1 MARLA
6 TGILIAALA
15 GALAG
20 CSPQDKT
27 FAGINAK
34 LAELRKLPSPR
45 AEDEFPPAFF
55 GARDALRDWLDGR
68 LATMA
73 EKDNDF
79 EFTNKLN
86 TELKAANLLCPQCDS
101 SMGSFSDAS
110 GYLGEV
116 RLSRRGA
123 FLQAMTQVGVQCGFD
138 ENAYLYRWDGTKW
151 QRVWDSSIP
160 AKDGKYEP
168 QTVDQIQIGD
178 AQKDASDKER
188 PRLVAALARF
198 PGCKSTWQPV
208 FYRLWAMD
216 GGLQAP
222 QMLVNERGLAPVPQR
237 GPAIQ
242 ARVTGDDD
250 FLVEH
255 QMESID
261 PDVPS
266 RTKVAHYRVV
276 PAGGGGFKA
285 EKIMPYAQTPR
296 EFVEEWVTSSW
307 PAAAVMTADAA
318 QAAAKAQHEH
328 LHREKVRADFAGP
341 TTHCDDTAYGEWQ
354 VHVTFKNNP
363 AKDGEERYFHMR
375 WAPPTLF
382 ELLSVNDKP
391 NPKCTDEVPR
401 IDARRSLFRRY

>member
-1 MARLA
+1 MAKLA
-6 TGILIAALA
+6 TGVLIAALA
-15 GALAG
+15 GALAS

-55 GARDALRDWLDGR
+55 EARDLVRDWLDGR
-68 LATMA
+68 IATMA

-79 EFTNKLN
+79 EFTNTLN
-86 TELKAANLLCPQCDS
+86 AELKTAKLLCPQCDS

-116 RLSRRGA
+116 RLSRKGPL
-123 FLQAMTQVGVQCGFD
+123 LQAMTQLGVQCGFD
-138 ENAYLYRWDGTKW
+138 ENAYLYRWNGTKW
-151 QRVWDSSIP
+151 QRIWDSALP

-168 QTVDQIQIGD
+168 QTVDQVLVGD
-178 AQKDASDKER
+178 GPKDG

-198 PGCKSTWQPV
+198 PGCKSAWQPV
-208 FYRLWAMD
+208 FYRLSLMGD
-216 GGLQAP
+216 GARPP

-266 RTKVAHYRVV
+266 RTKVAHYRIV
-276 PAGGGGFKA
+276 PADGGKFKA

-296 EFVEEWVTSSW
+296 EFVEEWVTSAWSE
-307 PAAAVMTADAA
+307 AAVMTADAA
-318 QAAAKAQHEH
+318 QAAAKEQHDH
-328 LHREKVRADFAGP
+328 LHREKVRADFEGP

-354 VHVTFKNNP
+354 VHVTFRNNP

-382 ELLSVNDKP
+382 ELLSVSDKA
-391 NPKCTDEVPR
+391 NPKCKDEVPR

>member
-6 TGILIAALA
+6 TGLLIAAASGLLA
-15 GALAG
+15 S
-20 CSPQDKT
+20 CSPQDKS

-34 LAELRKLPSPR
+34 LAELRKLPTPR

-55 GARDALRDWLDGR
+55 EARDAVRDWLDSR
-68 LATMA
+68 IATMA

-86 TELKAANLLCPQCDS
+86 AELKTAKLLCPQCDAA
-101 SMGSFSDAS
+101 MGSFSDAS

-116 RLSRRGA
+116 RLSRKGPL
-123 FLQAMTQVGVQCGFD
+123 LQAMTQVGVQCGFD
-138 ENAYLYRWDGTKW
+138 ENAYLYRWTGAKW
-151 QRVWDSSIP
+151 QRIWDSAIE

-168 QTVDQIQIGD
+168 QVIDQVYVGD
-178 AQKDASDKER
+178 MQREG

-208 FYRLWAMD
+208 YYRLSIME

-242 ARVTGDDD
+242 ARITGDDD
-250 FLVEH
+250 FLVEY
-255 QMESID
+255 QTESID

-276 PAGGGGFKA
+276 PVAMGKYKA

-307 PAAAVMTADAA
+307 PEAAAMTADAA
-318 QAAAKAQHEH
+318 QTAAKTEHEH

-354 VHVTFKNNP
+354 VHVTFRNSP

-382 ELLSVNDKP
+382 ELLSVSDKA

-401 IDARRSLFRRY
+401 IDTRRSLFRRY

>member
-6 TGILIAALA
+6 TGVLILAVAGLLA
-15 GALAG
+15 S

-34 LAELRKLPSPR
+34 LAELRKLPTPR

-55 GARDALRDWLDGR
+55 EARDAVRDWLDSR
-68 LATMA
+68 MATMA
-73 EKDNDF
+73 EKGSDF
-79 EFTNKLN
+79 EFTNTLN
-86 TELKAANLLCPQCDS
+86 AELKAAKLLCPQCDA

-116 RLSRRGA
+116 RLSRKGSM
-123 FLQAMTQVGVQCGFD
+123 LQAMTQVGVQCGFD
-138 ENAYLYRWDGTKW
+138 ENAYLYRWNGTKW
-151 QRVWDSSIP
+151 QRVWDSSIA

-168 QTVDQIQIGD
+168 QVIEQVYVGE
-178 AQKDASDKER
+178 AQKDG

-208 FYRLWAMD
+208 YYRLWAMD

-222 QMLVNERGLAPVPQR
+222 QMVVNERGLAPVPQR

-242 ARVTGDDD
+242 GRVTGDDD
-250 FLVEH
+250 FLVEY
-255 QMESID
+255 QTESID
-261 PDVPS
+261 ADVPS
-266 RTKVAHYRVV
+266 RTKVAHYRVSQGE
-276 PAGGGGFKA
+276 GGQYKA

-296 EFVEEWVTSSW
+296 EFVEEWVTSAW
-307 PAAAVMTADAA
+307 PEASVMTADAA
-318 QAAAKAQHEH
+318 QGPAREQHEH
-328 LHREKVRADFAGP
+328 LHRDRVRADFTGP

-354 VHVTFKNNP
+354 VRVTFHNNP

-382 ELLSVNDKP
+382 ELLAVNEKP